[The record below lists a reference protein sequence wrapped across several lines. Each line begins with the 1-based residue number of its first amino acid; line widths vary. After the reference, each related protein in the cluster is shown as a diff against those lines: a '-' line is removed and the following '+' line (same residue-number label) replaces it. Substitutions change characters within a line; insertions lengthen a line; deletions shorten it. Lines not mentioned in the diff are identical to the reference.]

1 MKKKNLIFD
10 VGNVLLEYRWNQML
24 LDYGLSEEEAKVAG
38 PLFFDH
44 PNWKELD
51 LGVLSVEEVI
61 CLYEKDL
68 PQYAGLIR
76 WFLTNLDLMP
86 IPRKDVWEKVHALK
100 EKGYKIA
107 VLTNKPQATTEKV
120 CNIYLK
126 EIGFDLVYGQKEG
139 RAKKPDK
146 ASTLE
151 IIEKLNLSK
160 ENVIFVGDGDA
171 DYLTA
176 KNAGVKSVSV
186 LWGYRTK
193 EQLYSLGA
201 KNFVNSPSELLDFL
215 INN

>member
-1 MKKKNLIFD
+1 MTKGIIFD
-10 VGNVLLEYRWNQML
+10 LDGTLIDSVPDIADCLNDTLTRFNFPTITISKVKTIIGNGAKRLIIDAIDQELPNGKIEELLAYYNDIYTSSSSPKTIVFDGMINVL
-24 LDYGLSEEEAKVAG
+24 K
-38 PLFFDH
+38 
-44 PNWKELD
+44 
-51 LGVLSVEEVI
+51 
-61 CLYEKDL
+61 
-68 PQYAGLIR
+68 
-76 WFLTNLDLMP
+76 
-86 IPRKDVWEKVHALK
+86 ALK
-100 EKGYKIA
+100 EKGYKLA

-120 CNIYLK
+120 CDICLK

-201 KNFVNSPSELLDFL
+201 KNFVNTPSELFDFL